1 MLSLPY
7 YVSLFV
13 PSTVDHNVPNPLLH
27 TSMMQHVAESMAK
40 LFGGATVTDA
50 TGFYL
55 ADNGET
61 IQEKIAVVRSNCSM
75 TQFDQNKS
83 AIAELAEFVC
93 DTMRQECVGVDFNG
107 TFTLV
112 HTPTIIKQR
121 QAA

>member
-1 MLSLPY
+1 MLRLPY

-13 PSTVDHNVPNPLLH
+13 PSTVDHNVPNPMLH
-27 TSMMQHVAESMAK
+27 NSMMQHVAETMAK

-75 TQFDQNKS
+75 EQFEQNKP
-83 AIAELAEFVC
+83 AMVELAEFVC
-93 DTMRQECVGVDFNG
+93 DTMRQECVGIDFNG
-107 TFTLV
+107 TFSLV
-112 HTPTIIKQR
+112 DAKKILQR